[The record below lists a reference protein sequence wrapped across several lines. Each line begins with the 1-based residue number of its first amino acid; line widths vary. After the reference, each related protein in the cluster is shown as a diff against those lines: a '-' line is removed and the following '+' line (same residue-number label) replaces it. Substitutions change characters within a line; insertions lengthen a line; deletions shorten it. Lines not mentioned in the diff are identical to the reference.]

1 MVILQLKNQLD
12 PSKPPHMVAGM
23 KLPLEDNFE
32 DILGK
37 AQKGLKISNEDL
49 AFRAGIPISS
59 VVLLQKGTLLEGPL
73 RQMAPLLQLDG
84 ESLLSIARKT
94 WHPAEVSLPGL
105 LCFNT
110 YFAEHDMTVNHYIV
124 YDPVSKS
131 AAIFDT
137 GTDAAPTLD
146 AVAERGL
153 KVESICITHTHVDH
167 VTVLPVL
174 RAAFPEATVYCGRG
188 ENLPDAVPVDQ
199 GFNFNIGTLTVETR
213 ETSGH
218 AVCGMSYIIGGLEKP
233 LAIVGDALF
242 AGSMGGPRT
251 SWEQALQHNR
261 RQLFSL
267 PAETVVGPGHG
278 PLTTI
283 GEEKAHNPFY
293 PEFKPSLNPSMKEK
307 IAFVGVGRMGGNMA
321 RRIREV
327 GYQVTAV
334 YDVSAEAAAE
344 VAAEIGAT
352 VCTRLADVTAAAD
365 IIFTVVTNDEAMR
378 AIFYNG
384 EDNLFMAAA
393 GKTFIN
399 CATLT
404 PQVHID
410 LESAAAAIGATTIE
424 GCMASSIPQARE
436 GTLQLMIGGKKEVFD
451 RLQPL
456 LKNISAVLTYVGP
469 AGKAAEV
476 KALVNMVM
484 NINTA
489 GLAEGLGLGAALG
502 LDLEMLAKV
511 FSVTGANSRVL
522 QTDGDDMIQR
532 EHSCF
537 FRADHAAKDSHIAL
551 SLAREKGLNL
561 PLATATAAQYDRM
574 IELGLGELDK
584 SGVAELTFKNR
595 RG

>member
-1 MVILQLKNQLD
+1 
-12 PSKPPHMVAGM
+12 M

-32 DILGK
+32 DLLGK
-37 AQKGLKISNEDL
+37 AQKGHGLTSEDL
-49 AFRAGIPISS
+49 AFRAGIPVASLTS
-59 VVLLQKGTLLEGPL
+59 LLSGTLLEGPL
-73 RQMAPLLQLDG
+73 RQVAPLLQIDPTSMLA
-84 ESLLSIARKT
+84 LARKA
-94 WHPAEVSLPGL
+94 WQPAEVELAGL
-105 LCFNT
+105 LHFNT

-124 YDPVSKS
+124 FDPVSK
-131 AAIFDT
+131 AAALFDT
-137 GTDAAPTLD
+137 GTDPAPTLA
-146 AVAERGL
+146 AVAEHGL
-153 KVESICITHTHVDH
+153 KIEHIYITHTHIDH
-167 VTVLPVL
+167 IVALPAL
-174 RAAFPEATVYCGRG
+174 RAAWPNATVLCGRR
-188 ENLPDAVPVDQ
+188 ENLPDSQPIDL
-199 GFNFNIGTLTVETR
+199 GFKATIGALTLEAR

-218 AVCGMSYIIGGLEKP
+218 ATCGMSYVIGGLTAP
-233 LAIVGDALF
+233 LVIVGDALF

-251 SWEQALQHNR
+251 SWAQALDHNR
-261 RQLFSL
+261 HRLFSL
-267 PAETVVGPGHG
+267 PGETIVAPGHG

-283 GEEKAHNPFY
+283 AEEKAHNPFY
-293 PEFKPSLNPSMKEK
+293 PEFKPSTNPAMKEK

-321 RRIREV
+321 RRVREV

-334 YDVSAEAAAE
+334 YDVSPEAAAE

-352 VCTRLADVTAAAD
+352 VCTKLADVTAAAD
-365 IIFTVVTNDEAMR
+365 IIFTVVTNDEAMK
-378 AIFYNG
+378 AIFYNQ
-384 EDNLFMAAA
+384 EDNLFMGAA
-393 GKTFIN
+393 GKTFLN

-410 LESAAAAIGATTIE
+410 LETAAAAIGASTIE

-436 GTLQLMIGGKKEVFD
+436 GTLQLMIGGQEAVFHKVE
-451 RLQPL
+451 PL
-456 LKNISAVLTYVGP
+456 LKTMSAVLTYVGS
-469 AGKAAEV
+469 AGQAAKV

-551 SLAREKGLNL
+551 SLAKDAGLNL
-561 PLATATAAQYDRM
+561 PLAAATAAQYDRM
-574 IELGLGELDK
+574 IELNLGELDK
-584 SGVAELTFKNR
+584 SGIAELTFKGR